1 MFKMKPLIKFLLT
14 WIFTMNMANNVM
26 AQTPSVKAVQ
36 QKKSATDTALTIT
49 EVDFPPLLVLI
60 DSAIQHNAMASY
72 RSWEIKAKEANVSTQ
87 KIYWLRNMGLQA
99 DTRYGTFDNFSST
112 ANGQSTTLQSITN
125 KQMNYGVGLYIK
137 MPVFD
142 VINRKTQ
149 VKQAMAEVE
158 QAKSL
163 QQAQRDEIEQ
173 IVIKQYEE
181 VLLKQRLL
189 SIKSQNLGSATVN
202 YEMVEKE
209 FRNGTIPIAEYVRL
223 SDMTSRIKSE
233 YEMAKSDFIVAKKIL
248 EQIVG
253 FSFKNPVL
261 SEK

>member
-1 MFKMKPLIKFLLT
+1 
-14 WIFTMNMANNVM
+14 
-26 AQTPSVKAVQ
+26 
-36 QKKSATDTALTIT
+36 
-49 EVDFPPLLVLI
+49 
-60 DSAIQHNAMASY
+60 
-72 RSWEIKAKEANVSTQ
+72 
-87 KIYWLRNMGLQA
+87 
-99 DTRYGTFDNFSST
+99 
-112 ANGQSTTLQSITN
+112 
-125 KQMNYGVGLYIK
+125 MNYGVGLYIK
-137 MPVFD
+137 LPVFD

-149 VKQAMAEVE
+149 VRQAMAEVE

-209 FRNGTIPIAEYVRL
+209 FRNGTIPTAEYVRL

-233 YEMAKSDFIVAKKIL
+233 YEMAKAEFVTAKKIL